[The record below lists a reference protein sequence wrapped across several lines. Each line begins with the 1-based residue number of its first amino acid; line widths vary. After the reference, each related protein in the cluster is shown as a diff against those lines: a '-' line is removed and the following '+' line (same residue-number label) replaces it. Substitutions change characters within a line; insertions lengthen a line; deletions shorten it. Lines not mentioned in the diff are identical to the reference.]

1 MAIRNQNWYNLN
13 ESRDYP
19 LDDKATAISD
29 GDDRI
34 PQDIITDIRVRW
46 PDWAGQYAFLGSL
59 AVTPGLVT
67 VTVLASSNLSNDD
80 SSYIPIA
87 ASSVALSTLEQGRQ
101 YALESMYPGSFGYV
115 VYGSGISN
123 AYSGRF
129 KSPLQSLLSPRSC
142 RPHAGLPIKGLGK
155 LYDQIALTGMVNL
168 AAESPFQI
176 TKEVRTISG
185 DTKEV
190 VVFSV
195 TEEVGT
201 GANTSLSESIL
212 QSLAGECGKRPE
224 SGTCGCPEPI
234 EYVNAVGPDCDGVLT
249 FEFKGCAVIGRNITL
264 TSDGKTDNSMVID
277 CSTSISDTCEPPFL
291 PTIEGLL
298 PSEKAAQTPDTP
310 TPPEPPVPD
319 PESVNTPFVSPII
332 LPYCETFEDQTAN
345 YFEDVGAVVEGGTSA
360 WRFDDDISPQDIC
373 RDASISE
380 SEVDASYSY
389 STVTVTGATSHNMS
403 VWAPG
408 EVDGDPEDDQT
419 IYRTYT
425 TDLKVVS
432 TDLPEH
438 INPTSVLKNGGILV
452 NYRVLEETTGGRT
465 FWLAELDADNDGS
478 FNIKYFNG
486 VTWETLQS
494 YTNYTLYTDVWYRIK
509 LEVKQE
515 EMTSENRNIILTAN
529 LTGPLESWD
538 EAGPPVPDVSLTL
551 THSIPVSTYLEDS
564 GKAGLHTY
572 KSTAQFSA
580 WKVEDNRT

>member
-1 MAIRNQNWYNLN
+1 MAVRNQNWYNLN

-29 GDDRI
+29 DDDRI
-34 PQDIITDIRVRW
+34 PQNVIADIRVRW
-46 PDWAGQYAFLGSL
+46 PEWAGQYAFLGSV

-87 ASSVALSTLEQGRQ
+87 VSSVTLSSLEEGRQ
-101 YALESMYPGSFGYV
+101 YAMESMYPGAFGYI
-115 VYGSGISN
+115 VYGSGISA

-142 RPHAGLPIKGLGK
+142 RPHSGLPIKGLGK
-155 LYDQIALTGMVNL
+155 LYDRVALTGMVNL
-168 AAESPFQI
+168 AAEEPFQI

-195 TEEVGT
+195 IAEVGT
-201 GANTSLSESIL
+201 LADTSLSESIL

-234 EYVNAVGPDCDGVLT
+234 EYVNSVSPDCNGVLT
-249 FEFKGCAVIGRNITL
+249 FEFKGCAIIGRNTTL

-277 CSTSISDTCEPPFL
+277 CGSSISDTCEPPFL
-291 PTIEGLL
+291 PTMAGFL
-298 PSEKAAQTPDTP
+298 PSEKQPIPPETPV
-310 TPPEPPVPD
+310 PPEPPVPD
-319 PESVNTPFVSPII
+319 PESVNTPFESPII
-332 LPYCETFEDQTAN
+332 LPYCETFTDQVAD
-345 YFEDVGAVVEGGTSA
+345 YFADVGSVVEGGISA
-360 WRFDDDISPQDIC
+360 WLFNNDISPQDIC

-408 EVDGDPEDDQT
+408 STEDPPVEDQT

-425 TDLKVVS
+425 TDLKIVS
-432 TDLPEH
+432 TDLPND
-438 INPTSVLKNGGILV
+438 IPNPSSVLKNGGILV
-452 NYRVLEETTGGRT
+452 NYRALEETTGGRT

-486 VTWETLQS
+486 VTWEILQS

-515 EMTSENRNIILTAN
+515 EMTAENRNIILTAN
-529 LTGPLESWD
+529 LTGPIASWD
-538 EAGPPVPDVSLTL
+538 PGPPVPDVSITL
-551 THSIPVSTYLEDS
+551 THSIPVSTYLDDS

-572 KSTAQFSA
+572 KSTTQFSA